1 MRYFICNF
9 SAHFLVTVVLVAIT
23 LLFFGRNRARKTKH
37 GFMFLAPLAMSILT
51 VVYVV
56 VLLGPRMMDIKNL
69 ALGKYQTHVGYVD
82 SIAPMNNY
90 VVIDGEKYLI
100 NPKADMPELGEYVK
114 IKYLDYSGCIMEMEA
129 GPQPVYEEVIS
140 E

>member
-69 ALGKYQTHVGYVD
+69 AL
-82 SIAPMNNY
+82 
-90 VVIDGEKYLI
+90 
-100 NPKADMPELGEYVK
+100 NPYTFDLN
-114 IKYLDYSGCIMEMEA
+114 IKYF
-129 GPQPVYEEVIS
+129 
-140 E
+140 